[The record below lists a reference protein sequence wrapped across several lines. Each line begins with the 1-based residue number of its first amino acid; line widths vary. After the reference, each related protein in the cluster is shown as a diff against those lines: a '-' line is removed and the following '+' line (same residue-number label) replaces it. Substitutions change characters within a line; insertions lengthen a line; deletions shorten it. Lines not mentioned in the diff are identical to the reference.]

1 MNYLTKL
8 FVAMREKQKGQVM
21 NEYVLIAAA
30 LTVTGMT
37 AYRVFGGLSTMEFT
51 TITAAY

>member
-8 FVAMREKQKGQVM
+8 FVAMRENPRGQVM
-21 NEYVLIAAA
+21 NDYVLIAAA

-37 AYRVFGGLSTMEFT
+37 AHRVFGGTSTMEFT
-51 TITAAY
+51 IITAAY

>member
-8 FVAMREKQKGQVM
+8 FVAMRENQKGQVM
-21 NEYVLIAAA
+21 NDHVLIAGA
-30 LTVTGMT
+30 LAVTGMT
-37 AYRVFGGLSTMEFT
+37 AYRVLGGSSTMEFT